1 MGRRFSNM
9 IMPLSVKNQS
19 VESSGI
25 TKDYKEA
32 LCEYVWNGFEANA
45 TEVRISY
52 TLGQMEGIDSV
63 IVSDNGSGINY
74 NELSDTFGAFL
85 TSQKNNF
92 SLKLKS
98 KSNKGKGRF
107 SFTAFS
113 SLVKWKTNY
122 IDDGVLKTYTIT
134 LSNENKEQLEY
145 SDSIE
150 IDKNNSSGT
159 TVSFYNIYGIYPAD
173 LESKELEDYL
183 LYEFAWYLY
192 LNRHKNFKVFLN
204 DKELDYSKH
213 IDASLSETVVKT
225 IDNHVFEIS
234 LIVWAEKI
242 KEKFRS
248 YYFDS
253 NHTVKGI
260 DTTTFNRNT
269 VDFNHSVFVQAPFFD
284 DWDTVSLFDA
294 SVQLDFFTDESKI
307 KVLKKLKAEI
317 QKFIGSKIAVHM
329 SSKADE
335 EIDKMMRIRK
345 TFPEFPNDEYGDI
358 RKKDMIRVTKEL
370 YCLEPRIFHKLKDIQ
385 ERSLLAFLKLL
396 LSSEER
402 ENVLT
407 AVEQIVQLT
416 TEQRTQFASI
426 LKKTHLE
433 NIIDTIAF
441 VENRYRIIEILKR
454 IIFDL
459 GNYANERDHIQK
471 IVEQNYWLFGE
482 QFNLA
487 SADKTMHRALEQYNY
502 LLYGAKNATQPLPQE
517 AEAERRMDI
526 FLCNSRNVETAFGS
540 YIEENI
546 IVELKAPTVRLNKT
560 VLRQI
565 EDYMD
570 FIRDHAQ
577 FNSSQRRW
585 KFIAVCKEV
594 DDHVKA
600 QYDTFKDR
608 GKPGLVYQSG
618 NYEIYAYTWSDVFTS
633 FDLRHSFMLNKLKY
647 DRNVIVEELKKD
659 HPDQS
664 RDTVNALRD
673 ISIAN

>member
-1 MGRRFSNM
+1 MSFGTDLSQEFRKLTQNVKFDEVCLFTKLQDAFINLKSSNPTYQYA
-9 IMPLSVKNQS
+9 IDIIHGHKSHVDFHFNSTWVSTTPYGTSVTR
-19 VESSGI
+19 ELA
-25 TKDYKEA
+25 DMM
-32 LCEYVWNGFEANA
+32 F
-45 TEVRISY
+45 
-52 TLGQMEGIDSV
+52 V
-63 IVSDNGSGINY
+63 IYSHQQHQIRVTYMQNKRGVSD
-74 NELSDTFGAFL
+74 
-85 TSQKNNF
+85 
-92 SLKLKS
+92 S
-98 KSNKGKGRF
+98 KFR
-107 SFTAFS
+107 
-113 SLVKWKTNY
+113 
-122 IDDGVLKTYTIT
+122 
-134 LSNENKEQLEY
+134 
-145 SDSIE
+145 
-150 IDKNNSSGT
+150 
-159 TVSFYNIYGIYPAD
+159 AD
-173 LESKELEDYL
+173 L
-183 LYEFAWYLY
+183 
-192 LNRHKNFKVFLN
+192 
-204 DKELDYSKH
+204 
-213 IDASLSETVVKT
+213 
-225 IDNHVFEIS
+225 
-234 LIVWAEKI
+234 
-242 KEKFRS
+242 
-248 YYFDS
+248 
-253 NHTVKGI
+253 
-260 DTTTFNRNT
+260 
-269 VDFNHSVFVQAPFFD
+269 
-284 DWDTVSLFDA
+284 
-294 SVQLDFFTDESKI
+294 
-307 KVLKKLKAEI
+307 
-317 QKFIGSKIAVHM
+317 
-329 SSKADE
+329 
-335 EIDKMMRIRK
+335 
-345 TFPEFPNDEYGDI
+345 
-358 RKKDMIRVTKEL
+358 TKEL

-570 FIRDHAQ
+570 YIRDHAQ